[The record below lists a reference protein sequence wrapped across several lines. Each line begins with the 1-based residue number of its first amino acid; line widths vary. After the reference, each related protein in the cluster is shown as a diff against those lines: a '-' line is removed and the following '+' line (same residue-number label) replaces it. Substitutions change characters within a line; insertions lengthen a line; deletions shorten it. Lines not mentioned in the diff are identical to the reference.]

1 MVNYKPASVNPA
13 ALDGV
18 FAALAD
24 PTRRAILGRL
34 AGSTAAVGEL
44 AQDAAMS
51 LPGFM
56 KHLAILE
63 RAGLLARRKD
73 GRVVRCALAPR
84 ALRDAADW
92 LERYRQFW
100 EERLDALERG
110 LDRQEEPS
118 WPKAPS
124 KRNPRSQSTERFAP
138 RRSGS
143 GRRGP
148 KRKR

>member
-1 MVNYKPASVNPA
+1 MSPARA
-13 ALDGV
+13 ANLDGV

-24 PTRRAILGRL
+24 PTRRAIIERL
-34 AGSTAAVGEL
+34 AGRPAAVGEL
-44 AQDAAMS
+44 AQDTTMS

-73 GRVVRCALAPR
+73 GRVVQCALAPH
-84 ALRDAADW
+84 ALREAANW
-92 LERYRQFW
+92 LERYRRFW
-100 EERLDALERG
+100 EERLDALERF
-110 LDRQEEPS
+110 LNRQEDRP

-124 KRNPRSQSTERFAP
+124 KRSPRSPSNARTAS

-143 GRRGP
+143 GKRGP